1 MVSAARTNLLKSH
14 QTLKDKG
21 SPFYSDDPSLRVG
34 FDVLRLSTQFETE
47 QFFTASAPDLTQ
59 AVNLIKTRLERLTAK
74 VDELDKRTITGIP
87 LTEVDRVY
95 NRFKKQ
101 LEREHFGEFVAID
114 TESGR
119 IVGIGDTVL
128 SAYDQA
134 KEATGKEQFDFKRA
148 GYRHLKR
155 I

>member
-1 MVSAARTNLLKSH
+1 MFHGKQLLAH
-14 QTLKDKG
+14 RLLEEEGTCFL
-21 SPFYSDDPSLRVG
+21 PEDPTRRIG
-34 FDVLRLSTQFETE
+34 FDVIKAPARMEKEIFFESPIIDMA
-47 QFFTASAPDLTQ
+47 QVIDIMQGFSARGAVATRPLT
-59 AVNLIKTRLERLTAK
+59 K
-74 VDELDKRTITGIP
+74 VDY
-87 LTEVDRVY
+87 VY
-95 NRFKKQ
+95 NMFKTE

-114 TESGR
+114 TESER

-134 KEATGKEQFDFKRA
+134 KKATGKEQYDFKRA